1 VRQLGGEKRESTV
14 DGEEDLSLREE
25 DVLGIVEA

>member
-1 VRQLGGEKRESTV
+1 VRQLGAEITV

-25 DVLGIVEA
+25 DGLGIVEV

>member
-1 VRQLGGEKRESTV
+1 MRQLGGEITV